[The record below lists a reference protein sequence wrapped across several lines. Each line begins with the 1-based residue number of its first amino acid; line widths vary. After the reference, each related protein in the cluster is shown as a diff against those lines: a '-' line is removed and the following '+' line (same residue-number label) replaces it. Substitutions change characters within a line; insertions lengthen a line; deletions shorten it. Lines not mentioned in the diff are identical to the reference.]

1 MKLKDQVFDAI
12 RPYAKHYRVFKVL
25 SVLQLLLTMAIPVV
39 WPDIDTAMWLLSFAF
54 FCVLAVELFIASVG
68 PLARSES
75 ERHTRLVNGV
85 LGELVVSVLDC
96 VGCFDRLLYSQ
107 NRTVHLAIRL
117 TERLPPKK

>member
-54 FCVLAVELFIASVG
+54 FAFWLSNYSLLRLAHWHDPNQKGIRGWLTGSWENLLFLSWIALAASIVFFILKTALFIW
-68 PLARSES
+68 R
-75 ERHTRLVNGV
+75 
-85 LGELVVSVLDC
+85 
-96 VGCFDRLLYSQ
+96 
-107 NRTVHLAIRL
+107 
-117 TERLPPKK
+117 